1 MTGAGRPEDSNRD
14 VLLRVEGLTKGYPVR
29 RTLGERIRRAR
40 ARRLMAVQN
49 VSFEVRKREVMGI
62 VGESGSGK
70 TTLGRSLVRL
80 VDPDEGTILFDG
92 VDVRAAEGRDL
103 RRLRRRVQ
111 MVFQDPFTSLNPRM
125 TVGAAILEAGKVHGL
140 VETGRHDE
148 FVSRHME
155 RVGLS
160 AALAG
165 RRPRQL
171 SGGQRQRVAIA
182 RALAVGP
189 DMIIADEPVSALDVS
204 IQAQIINLFRDL
216 QDRLG
221 LTMIFIAHQLS
232 VVSQVADTVAVM
244 YMGRIVEHGTLE
256 KVFGRPEHP
265 YTQALLASRP
275 DPNPR
280 HKSDPPLRGDVPSP
294 LNLPPGCKFAT
305 RCPFVED
312 KCRQVEPTLE
322 GVEPRHLVA
331 CHVRPR
337 PWEGGSS

>member
-1 MTGAGRPEDSNRD
+1 MTGNRHSEGSSGD
-14 VLLRVEGLTKGYPVR
+14 VLLQVDGLTKAYPVR
-29 RTLGERIRRAR
+29 RTLGERIRRAPT
-40 ARRLMAVQN
+40 RRLVAVEK
-49 VSFEVRKREVMGI
+49 VSFGVRRREVLGI

-70 TTLGRSLVRL
+70 TTLGRCLIRL
-80 VDPDEGTILFDG
+80 VDPDNGTVRFDGIDVRSIEGT
-92 VDVRAAEGRDL
+92 DL

-111 MVFQDPFTSLNPRM
+111 MVFQDPFTSLNPRL

-140 VETGRHDE
+140 VEAGHDDE
-148 FVSRHME
+148 FVARHLE
-155 RVGLS
+155 SVGLS
-160 AALAG
+160 ATLAD

-189 DMIIADEPVSALDVS
+189 DMLVADEPVSALDVS

-216 QDRLG
+216 QARLG

-244 YMGRIVEHGTLE
+244 YMGRIVERGPLE

-275 DPNPR
+275 DPNP
-280 HKSDPPLRGDVPSP
+280 HHQSEAPLRGDVPSP
-294 LNLPPGCKFAT
+294 LDMPPGCKFST

-312 KCRQVEPTLE
+312 LCHQVEPTLE
-322 GVEPRHLVA
+322 STEPGHLVA

-337 PWEGGSS
+337 PWEGDGL

>member
-1 MTGAGRPEDSNRD
+1 MSATRNPVDSNRD
-14 VLLRVEGLTKGYPVR
+14 ILLQVDGLTKAYPVR
-29 RTLGERIRRAR
+29 RTLGERIKRAPVR
-40 ARRLMAVQN
+40 QLVAVEN
-49 VSFEVRKREVMGI
+49 VSFRVRRREVMGI

-70 TTLGRSLVRL
+70 TTLGRCLIRL
-80 VDPDEGTILFDG
+80 VDPDDGRVRFDG
-92 VDVRAAEGRDL
+92 VEVRSIEGTDL
-103 RRLRRRVQ
+103 RRLRRRIQ
-111 MVFQDPFTSLNPRM
+111 MVFQDPFTSLNPRL

-140 VETGRHDE
+140 VGEGQDE
-148 FVSRHME
+148 GFVAAHLE

-160 AALAG
+160 ATLAG

-189 DMIIADEPVSALDVS
+189 DMLVADEPVSALDVS

-216 QDRLG
+216 QARLG

-244 YMGRIVEHGTLE
+244 YMGRIVERGPIE

-280 HKSDPPLRGDVPSP
+280 RKSEPPLRGDVPSP
-294 LNLPPGCKFAT
+294 LDMPPGCKFST

-312 KCRQVEPTLE
+312 VCREIEPTLDRT
-322 GVEPRHLVA
+322 EPGHLVA

-337 PWEGGSS
+337 PWESGSS

>member
-1 MTGAGRPEDSNRD
+1 MTGAGRAEDSNRD

-29 RTLGERIRRAR
+29 RTLGERIRRAP

-49 VSFEVRKREVMGI
+49 VSFEVRQREVMGI

-80 VDPDEGTILFDG
+80 VDPDEGTVLFDG
-92 VDVRAAEGRDL
+92 VDVRAAEGSDL

-148 FVSRHME
+148 FVARLME

-160 AALAG
+160 AAHAD

-244 YMGRIVEHGTLE
+244 YMGRIVEYGPLE

-312 KCRQVEPTLE
+312 ECRQVEPILGGT
-322 GVEPRHLVA
+322 EPRHLVA

>member
-1 MTGAGRPEDSNRD
+1 MTGARRPQESTRD
-14 VLLRVEGLTKGYPVR
+14 VLLRVDGLTKGYPVR
-29 RTLGERIRRAR
+29 RTWGERVRRAPV
-40 ARRLMAVQN
+40 RRLVAVEN
-49 VSFEVRKREVMGI
+49 VSFAVRRREVMGI

-70 TTLGRSLVRL
+70 TTLGRCLIRL
-80 VDPDEGTILFDG
+80 VDPDEGAVRFDG
-92 VDVRAAEGRDL
+92 VDVRSIEGGDL

-111 MVFQDPFTSLNPRM
+111 MVFQDPFTSLNPRL
-125 TVGAAILEAGKVHGL
+125 TVGAAILEAGRVHGL
-140 VETGRHDE
+140 VEAGQHDAFVARHLE
-148 FVSRHME
+148 S
-155 RVGLS
+155 VGLS
-160 AALAG
+160 PTMAE

-182 RALAVGP
+182 RALAVDP

-221 LTMIFIAHQLS
+221 LTMILIAHQLS

-244 YMGRIVEHGTLE
+244 YMGRLVERGPIR
-256 KVFGRPEHP
+256 KVFERPEHP

-280 HKSDPPLRGDVPSP
+280 HRSAPPLRGDLPSP
-294 LNLPPGCKFAT
+294 LDLPPGCKFST

-312 KCRQVEPTLE
+312 VCRHAEPMLE
-322 GVEPRHLVA
+322 PSEPEHLVA
-331 CHVRPR
+331 CHIRPR
-337 PWEGGSS
+337 PWEDSNS

>member
-1 MTGAGRPEDSNRD
+1 MTGSGRPGNSNEE

-29 RTLGERIRRAR
+29 RTLGERIRRAP

-49 VSFEVRKREVMGI
+49 VSLGERRREVMGI

-80 VDPDEGTILFDG
+80 VDPDEGKVLFDG
-92 VDVRAAEGRDL
+92 VDVRAAEGSDL

-140 VETGRHDE
+140 VETGSHDE

-155 RVGLS
+155 SVGLS
-160 AALAG
+160 AALAD

-312 KCRQVEPTLE
+312 ECRQVEPTLE
-322 GVEPRHLVA
+322 STETRHLVA

>member
-1 MTGAGRPEDSNRD
+1 MTGAGRPGDSTKD

-29 RTLGERIRRAR
+29 RTLGERIRRVP

-49 VSFEVRKREVMGI
+49 VSFEVRQREVMGI

-80 VDPDEGTILFDG
+80 VDPDEGTVLFDG
-92 VDVRAAEGRDL
+92 VNVRAVDGSDL

-155 RVGLS
+155 RVGLT
-160 AALAG
+160 ATLAD

-280 HKSDPPLRGDVPSP
+280 HKGDPPLRGDVPSP
-294 LNLPPGCKFAT
+294 LDLPPGCKFAT

-312 KCRQVEPTLE
+312 ECRQVEPALE
-322 GVEPRHLVA
+322 GTEPRHLVA
-331 CHVRPR
+331 CHVKPR
-337 PWEGGSS
+337 PWEGGIS

>member
-1 MTGAGRPEDSNRD
+1 MTTEHPSAASEADI
-14 VLLRVEGLTKGYPVR
+14 LLRVDGLTKGYPVR
-29 RTLGERIRRAR
+29 RTWGERIRRAPV
-40 ARRLMAVQN
+40 RRLMAVEN
-49 VSFEVRKREVMGI
+49 VSFQVQRREVMGI

-70 TTLGRSLVRL
+70 TTLGRCLIRL
-80 VDPDEGTILFDG
+80 VDPDDGTVRFDG
-92 VDVRAAEGRDL
+92 VDVRSIEGTEL

-125 TVGAAILEAGKVHGL
+125 AVGAAILEAGKVHGL
-140 VETGRHDE
+140 VEAGQDDAFVARHLE
-148 FVSRHME
+148 S
-155 RVGLS
+155 VGLS
-160 AALAG
+160 TTLAD
-165 RRPRQL
+165 RRPKQL

-189 DMIIADEPVSALDVS
+189 DMLVADEPVSALDVS

-216 QDRLG
+216 QERLG

-244 YMGRIVEHGTLE
+244 YMGRIVERGPID

-280 HKSDPPLRGDVPSP
+280 HKSEPPLRGDVPSP
-294 LNLPPGCKFAT
+294 LDMPPGCKFST

-312 KCRQVEPTLE
+312 ICHLVEPTLE
-322 GVEPRHLVA
+322 NTEPRHLVA

-337 PWEGGSS
+337 PWENGGS

>member
-1 MTGAGRPEDSNRD
+1 MSAARPPVWSSGD
-14 VLLRVEGLTKGYPVR
+14 VLLQVDGLTKGYPVR
-29 RTLGERIRRAR
+29 RTLAERIRRAPV
-40 ARRLMAVQN
+40 RRLIAVEN
-49 VSFEVRKREVMGI
+49 VSFQVRRREVMGI

-70 TTLGRSLVRL
+70 TTLGRCLIRL
-80 VDPDEGTILFDG
+80 VDPDDGTVRFDG
-92 VDVRAAEGRDL
+92 VDVRSIEGRDL

-111 MVFQDPFTSLNPRM
+111 MVFQDPFTSLNPRL

-140 VETGRHDE
+140 VDEGRDE
-148 FVSRHME
+148 AFVAGHLES
-155 RVGLS
+155 VGLAPTL
-160 AALAG
+160 AA

-189 DMIIADEPVSALDVS
+189 DMLVADEPVSALDVS

-216 QDRLG
+216 QARLG

-244 YMGRIVEHGTLE
+244 YMGRIVEHGSLE

-294 LNLPPGCKFAT
+294 LDMPPGCKFST

-312 KCRQVEPTLE
+312 RCRLVEPTLE
-322 GVEPRHLVA
+322 STAPGHLVA

-337 PWEGGSS
+337 PWEGGGS

>member
-1 MTGAGRPEDSNRD
+1 MTAAHRPQESTRD
-14 VLLRVEGLTKGYPVR
+14 VLLRVDGLTKGYPVR
-29 RTLGERIRRAR
+29 RTWGERVRRAPV
-40 ARRLMAVQN
+40 RRLVAVEN
-49 VSFEVRKREVMGI
+49 VSFEVRRREVMGI

-70 TTLGRSLVRL
+70 TTLGRCLIRL
-80 VDPDEGTILFDG
+80 VDPDEGAVRFDG
-92 VDVRAAEGRDL
+92 VDVRSIEGGDL

-111 MVFQDPFTSLNPRM
+111 MVFQDPFTSLNPRL

-140 VETGRHDE
+140 VEAGQHDAFVARHLE
-148 FVSRHME
+148 S
-155 RVGLS
+155 VGLS
-160 AALAG
+160 PTLAE

-182 RALAVGP
+182 RALAVDP

-221 LTMIFIAHQLS
+221 LTMILIAHQLS

-244 YMGRIVEHGTLE
+244 YMGRLVERGPIR
-256 KVFGRPEHP
+256 KVFERPEHP

-280 HKSDPPLRGDVPSP
+280 HRSAPPLRGDVPSP
-294 LNLPPGCKFAT
+294 LDLPPGCKFST

-312 KCRQVEPTLE
+312 VCRHAEPMLE
-322 GVEPRHLVA
+322 PSEPGHLVA
-331 CHVRPR
+331 CHIRPR
-337 PWEGGSS
+337 PWEDANS

>member
-1 MTGAGRPEDSNRD
+1 MTVDHRPKDGNGN
-14 VLLRVEGLTKGYPVR
+14 VLLQVDGLTKAYPVR
-29 RTLGERIRRAR
+29 RTLGERIRRAP
-40 ARRLMAVQN
+40 ARKLVALEN
-49 VSFEVRKREVMGI
+49 VSFQVRHREVMGV

-70 TTLGRSLVRL
+70 TTLGRCLIRL
-80 VDPDEGTILFDG
+80 VDPDGGRVRFDG
-92 VDVRAAEGRDL
+92 VDVRSLEGSDL

-111 MVFQDPFTSLNPRM
+111 MVFQDPFTSLNPRL

-140 VETGRHDE
+140 VDDGQDDT
-148 FVSRHME
+148 FVAEHLE

-160 AALAG
+160 ATLAD

-189 DMIIADEPVSALDVS
+189 DMLVADEPVSALDVS

-216 QDRLG
+216 QARLG

-244 YMGRIVEHGTLE
+244 YMGRIVEHGPIE
-256 KVFGRPEHP
+256 EVFNRPEHP

-275 DPNPR
+275 DPDPR
-280 HKSDPPLRGDVPSP
+280 RRSDPPLRGDVPSP
-294 LNLPPGCKFAT
+294 LDMPPGCKFST
-305 RCPFVED
+305 RCPFVEET
-312 KCRQVEPTLE
+312 CREVEPALE
-322 GVEPRHLVA
+322 YTGPRHLVA
-331 CHVRPR
+331 CHIRPR
-337 PWEGGSS
+337 PWEVGPS

>member
-1 MTGAGRPEDSNRD
+1 MITTPRPDESTTD
-14 VLLRVEGLTKGYPVR
+14 VLLQVDGLTKGYPVR
-29 RTLGERIRRAR
+29 RTWGERVRRAPIRR
-40 ARRLMAVQN
+40 LVAVEG
-49 VSFEVRKREVMGI
+49 VSFEVRRREVMGI

-70 TTLGRSLVRL
+70 TTLGRCLTRL

-92 VDVRAAEGRDL
+92 IDVRAIEGGNL

-111 MVFQDPFTSLNPRM
+111 MVFQDPYTSLNPRL

-140 VETGRHDE
+140 VEVGQDDA
-148 FVSRHME
+148 FVARQLES
-155 RVGLS
+155 VGLS
-160 AALAG
+160 ATLAD

-182 RALAVGP
+182 RALAVDP

-232 VVSQVADTVAVM
+232 VVSQVADTVAVI
-244 YMGRIVEHGTLE
+244 YMGRIVEKGPIK

-280 HKSDPPLRGDVPSP
+280 HKSAPPLRGDVPSP
-294 LNLPPGCKFAT
+294 LDMPPGCKFST

-312 KCRQVEPTLE
+312 LCHQVEPVLE
-322 GVEPRHLVA
+322 GTEPRHLVA
-331 CHVRPR
+331 CHVKPR
-337 PWEGGSS
+337 PWEGGNS

>member
-1 MTGAGRPEDSNRD
+1 MTPPRRPENANREI
-14 VLLRVEGLTKGYPVR
+14 LLQVEGLTKGYPVR
-29 RTLGERIRRAR
+29 RTLGERIRRAP
-40 ARRLMAVQN
+40 ARRLVAVEN
-49 VSFEVRKREVMGI
+49 VSFQVRKREVMGI

-70 TTLGRSLVRL
+70 TTLGRCLIRL
-80 VDPDEGTILFDG
+80 VDPDDGTVRFDG
-92 VDVRAAEGRDL
+92 VDVRSIEGTDL
-103 RRLRRRVQ
+103 RQLRRRIQ
-111 MVFQDPFTSLNPRM
+111 MIFQDPFTSLNPRLA
-125 TVGAAILEAGKVHGL
+125 VGAAILEAGKVHGL
-140 VETGRHDE
+140 VQAGQDDE
-148 FVSRHME
+148 FVAGHLES
-155 RVGLS
+155 VGLS
-160 AALAG
+160 ATLAD

-189 DMIIADEPVSALDVS
+189 DMLVADEPVSALDAS

-216 QDRLG
+216 QARLG
-221 LTMIFIAHQLS
+221 LAMIFIAHQLS

-244 YMGRIVEHGTLE
+244 YMGRIVELGPLE

-280 HKSDPPLRGDVPSP
+280 HKSEAPLRGDVPSP
-294 LNLPPGCKFAT
+294 LDMPPGCKFST

-312 KCRQVEPTLE
+312 LCHHVEPTLE
-322 GVEPRHLVA
+322 STEPGHLVA

-337 PWEGGSS
+337 PWEGEGS

>member
-1 MTGAGRPEDSNRD
+1 MTGDPENPNLD
-14 VLLRVEGLTKGYPVR
+14 VLLQVEGLTKGYPVR
-29 RTLGERIRRAR
+29 RTVGERIRRAP
-40 ARRLMAVQN
+40 ARRLIAVEN
-49 VSFEVRKREVMGI
+49 VSFRVRRREVMGI

-70 TTLGRSLVRL
+70 TTLGRCLIRL
-80 VDPDEGTILFDG
+80 VDPDDGTIRFDG
-92 VDVRAAEGRDL
+92 VDVRSIEGTDL

-111 MVFQDPFTSLNPRM
+111 MVFQDPFTSLNPRL

-140 VETGRHDE
+140 VDAGQDE
-148 FVSRHME
+148 AFVARYLE
-155 RVGLS
+155 GVGLS
-160 AALAG
+160 VTLAD

-189 DMIIADEPVSALDVS
+189 DMLVADEPVSALDVS

-216 QDRLG
+216 QARLG

-232 VVSQVADTVAVM
+232 VVSQVANTVAVM
-244 YMGRIVEHGTLE
+244 YMGRIVERGPIK
-256 KVFGRPEHP
+256 KVFARPEHP

-275 DPNPR
+275 DPDPR
-280 HKSDPPLRGDVPSP
+280 RKSEPPLRGDLPSP
-294 LNLPPGCKFAT
+294 LDMPPGCKFST

-312 KCRQVEPTLE
+312 ICREVEPALE
-322 GVEPRHLVA
+322 HTDPRHLVA

-337 PWEGGSS
+337 PWEVDNS